1 MNPSAYPAGQP
12 PRMPPVIARHHFD
25 VAAQAPERRLLAWR
39 DQVGH
44 VVDVLPSRDAL
55 RQPFNASIDRYRAG
69 RLMFT
74 DCRSDAMQLE
84 RSLVRISR
92 DSIRDFALHVFLE
105 GGVDA
110 MTVRNGPRPAADGAA
125 ARVVAVDLGQPMRM
139 RRQACRML
147 TLFVPAELVLEI
159 FPDPQAIHGRML
171 QDATPLARLAIRQAA
186 ALGQSV
192 RGLDLAQAEVDITA
206 CARLLL
212 AAFGKDA
219 RLSGNARA
227 AGRAAMFGQVRRH
240 IQANLHQAGL
250 TPDSVIQALRLP
262 RPTVYRLFQH
272 EGGLGA
278 YIRHLRLRLAAEELV
293 RYPHLGVMEIAYGL
307 GFGSA
312 SDFARAFRRAYDMP
326 PQEFREQSWRW
337 PERVTLRA

>member
-12 PRMPPVIARHHFD
+12 PRMPPAIAHHHFD

-44 VVDVLPSRDAL
+44 VVDVLPDRDAL
-55 RQPFNASIDRYRAG
+55 RQPFNASIDRYRIG

-74 DCRSDAMQLE
+74 DCRSDALRLE

-92 DSIRDFALHVFLE
+92 DNIRDFAFHVFLE
-105 GGVDA
+105 GGVDDV
-110 MTVRNGPRPAADGAA
+110 TLRNAPRPPDARGA
-125 ARVVAVDLGQPMRM
+125 ARVLAVDLGQPVRLW
-139 RRQACRML
+139 RHACRML
-147 TLFVPAELVLEI
+147 TFFVPAELVQEV
-159 FPDPQAIHGRML
+159 FPDPQAIHGRTLHDGMPL
-171 QDATPLARLAIRQAA
+171 LPLAIGQVA
-186 ALGQSV
+186 ALGQTM
-192 RGLDLAQAEVDITA
+192 RGLDARQAQADIIT
-206 CARLLL
+206 CVRLLL

-219 RLSGNARA
+219 RLAGNARA
-227 AGRAAMFGQVRRH
+227 AGRAAMVAEVRRYV
-240 IQANLHQAGL
+240 QANLHQAGL
-250 TPDSVIQALRLP
+250 TPESVIQALRLP

-278 YIRHLRLRLAAEELV
+278 YIRQLRLRLAAEELA
-293 RYPHLGVMEIAYGL
+293 RYPHLTVMEIAYGL

-337 PERVTLRA
+337 PGWAVPRA

>member
-44 VVDVLPSRDAL
+44 VIDVLPSRDAL

-92 DSIRDFALHVFLE
+92 DNIRDFALHVFLE

-110 MTVRNGPRPAADGAA
+110 MTVRNGPRLAADGAA

-147 TLFVPAELVLEI
+147 TLFVPAELVLEV

-192 RGLDLAQAEVDITA
+192 RGLDLAQAEADITA

-212 AAFGKDA
+212 AALGKDA

>member
-12 PRMPPVIARHHFD
+12 PRLPSEIAHHHFD

-92 DSIRDFALHVFLE
+92 DHIRDFALHVFRE
-105 GGVDA
+105 GGVDELV
-110 MTVRNGPRPAADGAA
+110 VRNGPRPAADGAA

-139 RRQACRML
+139 RRQACRLL
-147 TLFVPAELVLEI
+147 TLFVPADLVQEV

-171 QDATPLARLAIRQAA
+171 GDATPLARLAIRQAA

-192 RGLDLAQAEVDITA
+192 RGLGLAQAEADITA

-219 RLSGNARA
+219 RLAGNARA
-227 AGRAAMFGQVRRH
+227 AGRAAMFAEVRRY

>member
-1 MNPSAYPAGQP
+1 
-12 PRMPPVIARHHFD
+12 
-25 VAAQAPERRLLAWR
+25 
-39 DQVGH
+39 
-44 VVDVLPSRDAL
+44 
-55 RQPFNASIDRYRAG
+55 
-69 RLMFT
+69 
-74 DCRSDAMQLE
+74 
-84 RSLVRISR
+84 
-92 DSIRDFALHVFLE
+92 
-105 GGVDA
+105 

-147 TLFVPAELVLEI
+147 TLFVPAELVLEV
-159 FPDPQAIHGRML
+159 FPDPQAIHGRTL

-192 RGLDLAQAEVDITA
+192 RGLDLAQAEADITA

-250 TPDSVIQALRLP
+250 TPESVIQALRLP

-278 YIRHLRLRLAAEELV
+278 YIRHLRLRLVAEELV

>member
-92 DSIRDFALHVFLE
+92 DNIRDFALHVFLE

-147 TLFVPAELVLEI
+147 TLFVPAELVLEV
-159 FPDPQAIHGRML
+159 FPDPQAIHGRLL

-192 RGLDLAQAEVDITA
+192 RGLDLAQAEADITA

-250 TPDSVIQALRLP
+250 TPESVIQALRLP

-293 RYPHLGVMEIAYGL
+293 RYPHLGVMEIAYWL

>member
-1 MNPSAYPAGQP
+1 MNPSAYLAGQP

-92 DSIRDFALHVFLE
+92 DNIRDFALHVFLE

-147 TLFVPAELVLEI
+147 TLFVPAELVLEV
-159 FPDPQAIHGRML
+159 FPDPQAIHGRTL

-192 RGLDLAQAEVDITA
+192 RGLDLAQAEADITA

-250 TPDSVIQALRLP
+250 TPESVIQALRLP

>member
-92 DSIRDFALHVFLE
+92 DNIRDFALHVFLE

-147 TLFVPAELVLEI
+147 TLFVPAELVLEV
-159 FPDPQAIHGRML
+159 FPDPQAIHGRLL

-192 RGLDLAQAEVDITA
+192 RGLDLAQVEADITA

-250 TPDSVIQALRLP
+250 TPESVIQALRLP